1 MYNILSIIDI
11 TLQLP
16 NQTSYIGVP
25 SRQFHSLSSA
35 YDRAAIP
42 LIYYLAG
49 AAIAIVDSG
58 SLTFDRAD
66 EMADSWEWESC

>member
-1 MYNILSIIDI
+1 MDI

-16 NQTSYIGVP
+16 KLHISSIGVP

-35 YDRAAIP
+35 YYRADIP
-42 LIYYLAG
+42 R